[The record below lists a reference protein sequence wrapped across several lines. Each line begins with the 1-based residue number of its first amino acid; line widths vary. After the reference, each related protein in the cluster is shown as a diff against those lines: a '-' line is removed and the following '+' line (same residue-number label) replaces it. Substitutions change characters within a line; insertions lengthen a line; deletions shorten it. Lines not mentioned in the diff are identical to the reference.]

1 MRHENKTAVKS
12 AANEQLRW
20 ERLRRGW
27 SRAYIAEQIGVAD
40 PKTIGR
46 WERGDAFPSA
56 YFLQRLC
63 ALFAMPAEELG
74 LCQHESQ
81 QPLAESTPAAP
92 YFTPA
97 SIFCDPALPPAHTEK
112 LIGRDQ
118 LFAQLKARLS
128 GKAGPALAALNG
140 LPGVGKTALAVS
152 LAHDSE
158 IQQHF
163 SAGVLW
169 ACLGPDADLLGELKR
184 WATLLGIEESTI
196 LHAESVEDW
205 TRAIHARIGSR
216 SMLLVIDD
224 AWTCQ
229 EALAFKIGGP
239 NCAYLLTTRIPAV
252 ALYFGGAGAIA
263 VKTLDEKQSLALL
276 ARFVPTIVEQAPAE
290 TRALARLAGGLPLA
304 LQLMGMHL
312 QAHAYSGQPRRW
324 RAALERLKQPA
335 ERLQI
340 AMPRAPLERQM
351 GLPADEPI
359 SLLNEIEL
367 SYRLLSPQAQQTLL
381 TLAGLAARTG
391 SFSEEAALALNGVT
405 LETLDTL
412 LDAGLLASAGLGRYT
427 LHQTIVDFARFQEE
441 QTYSMEDMP
450 PQVRVLRQLR
460 ERGAYVAENVPRQAY
475 ALEKVLPALAVQGSS
490 ETVIFAS
497 SQ

>member
-63 ALFAMPAEELG
+63 TLFAMPAEDLG

-81 QPLAESTPAAP
+81 QPPVESVPASP
-92 YFTPA
+92 YFAPRA
-97 SIFCDPALPPAHTEK
+97 IFCDPALPPAHTEK

-118 LFAQLKARLS
+118 LFTQLKARLS

-163 SAGVLW
+163 RDGVLW
-169 ACLGPDADLLGELKR
+169 ACLGPDADLLEELKR
-184 WATLLGIEESTI
+184 WAALLEVEESAI
-196 LHAESVEDW
+196 PHAENVEDW

-216 SMLLVIDD
+216 AMLLVIDD

-252 ALYFGGAGAIA
+252 ALYFGGSAAIT
-263 VKTLDEKQSLALL
+263 VNELDEKQSLALL
-276 ARFVPTIVEQAPAE
+276 ARFVPTIVEQAPTE
-290 TRALARLAGGLPLA
+290 TRALVRQVGGLPLA
-304 LQLMGMHL
+304 LQLIGMHL
-312 QAHAYSGQPRRW
+312 QTHAYSGQPRRW

-340 AMPRAPLERQM
+340 TMPRAPLERQM
-351 GLPADEPI
+351 GLPAGEPI
-359 SLLNEIEL
+359 SLQNEIDL
-367 SYRLLSPQAQQTLL
+367 SYQRLNPQARQALVA
-381 TLAGLAARTG
+381 LAGLSARAG
-391 SFSEEAALALNGVT
+391 SFSEEAALALKGVT
-405 LETLDTL
+405 LEALDIL

-427 LHQTIVDFARFQEE
+427 LHQTIVDFAHFQEE
-441 QTYSMEDMP
+441 QFQTAEDMP
-450 PQVRVLRQLR
+450 PRVRVLRQLR
-460 ERGAYVAENVPRQAY
+460 ERGAYAAENVPRPAY
-475 ALEKVLPALAVQGSS
+475 ALEKVLPALAVQGPG
-490 ETVIFAS
+490 EAVIFAS